1 MKIELHWALI
11 IKEAGLKYVIK
22 KYSESCFN
30 GVKKQGSNFILKS
43 DTEKEKY
50 RIFSD
55 REHLTL
61 PVDHR

>member
-1 MKIELHWALI
+1 MQW
-11 IKEAGLKYVIK
+11 K